1 MNYTQTQAES
11 AVILRSV
18 VSQMSGHEAAFNPLT
33 YTIWYEHV
41 AGINSELSE
50 AMKLELARPE
60 RLSDADVLKL
70 YLQFIAPPDF
80 KAMGVI
86 SEKLQQTMGGI
97 SESVSRTASDAG
109 KFEEQLSSLSQGLE
123 SADISNISDLTPHI
137 DRALENTT
145 GMLQSAQALQA
156 QINKSRQEIEALQS
170 DLSRARNEALL
181 DPLTLILNRKGF
193 DQALEDLLKSS
204 ADGTHC
210 LVMMDIDHFKTVND
224 SHGHVMGDRVIQAV
238 GEVLRS
244 IVSEQSRF
252 SAARFGGDEFA
263 VLMPDTRL
271 HFAANLADN
280 IRSRI
285 KDLKIRNRRTQDV
298 ILTITVS
305 IGLTCLTPED
315 DSTTLVD
322 RAESA
327 LYKSKQ
333 AGRDRVTCV

>member
-41 AGINSELSE
+41 AGINSGLSE

-252 SAARFGGDEFA
+252 SVARFGGDEFA
-263 VLMPDTRL
+263 MLLPNTRL
-271 HFAANLADN
+271 HLAANLADG
-280 IRSRI
+280 IRTKI

-305 IGLTCLTPED
+305 MGLTCVTPD
-315 DSTTLVD
+315 DDNTTLLE
-322 RAESA
+322 RADSA

>member
-41 AGINSELSE
+41 AGINSGLSE

-109 KFEEQLSSLSQGLE
+109 KFEEQLSSLSLGLE

-252 SAARFGGDEFA
+252 SVARFGGDEFA
-263 VLMPDTRL
+263 MLLPNTRL
-271 HFAANLADN
+271 HLAANLADG
-280 IRSRI
+280 IRTRI

-305 IGLTCLTPED
+305 MGLTCVAPDD
-315 DSTTLVD
+315 DSTTLLE
-322 RAESA
+322 RADSA